1 MMRRFFLE
9 KDKILSDRPTLTGPD
24 VKHIRTVLRLKPVDE
39 IFLFDG
45 KGFEYRARIMA
56 STPKAITL
64 SVLERFPSTIESPV
78 QITIAQALLKARKMD
93 LIVRQLTELGI
104 YALIPVKA
112 ERSVPRLE
120 PQRWTEKKKRWQS
133 IARESLKQCGRSQI
147 PRLGL
152 PTSFEELV
160 GTSQSYDLKI
170 IFHHGSHG
178 LKSRPYPMDTK
189 NVRKVLAL
197 IGPEGGFTPEEV
209 KLAIKCG
216 FVCIS
221 LGPRILKADTA
232 AVAACTILQYAFG
245 DVGSPQKILDKQ

>member
-1 MMRRFFLE
+1 MRRFFLE
-9 KDKILSDRPTLTGPD
+9 RDKILSDKPTLTGQD

-45 KGFEYRARIMA
+45 MGFEYRAQITA

-64 SVLERFPSTIESPV
+64 SILERFPSTLESPV

-93 LIVRQLTELGI
+93 HIVRQLTELGI
-104 YALIPVKA
+104 YALIPIKA

-120 PQRWTEKKKRWQS
+120 PQRWPEKKKRWQS
-133 IARESLKQCGRSQI
+133 IAQESLKQCGRSQI
-147 PRLGL
+147 PRLEL
-152 PTSFEELV
+152 PTSFDKLV

-170 IFHHGSHG
+170 IFHQSSHG
-178 LKSRPYPMDTK
+178 LKSGLYSIHAKD
-189 NVRKVLAL
+189 VRKVLAF
-197 IGPEGGFTPEEV
+197 IGPEGGFTSDEV
-209 KLAIKCG
+209 KQAIKCG

-245 DVGSPQKILDKQ
+245 DVGNPQKILDKQ